1 MGNSVNHLTCYVKH
15 ILGDISRYEKG
26 YIFIGFNLN
35 HIYRPSGSSRRIGG
49 SDRGEGAP
57 PEGEGPGAA
66 AEGEGAGQGQEP
78 LRRRQGQED
87 RGLLRQKAS
96 NIR

>member
-35 HIYRPSGSSRRIGG
+35 QGSSRRIGG

-87 RGLLRQKAS
+87 RRLLRQKAS